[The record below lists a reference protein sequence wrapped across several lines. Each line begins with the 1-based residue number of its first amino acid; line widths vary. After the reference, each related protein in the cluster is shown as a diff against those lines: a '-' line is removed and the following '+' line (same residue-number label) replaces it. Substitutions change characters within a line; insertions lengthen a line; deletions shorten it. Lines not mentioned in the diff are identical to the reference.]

1 MAWLAERSS
10 KRLGEK
16 AVLAYT
22 PVWILC
28 MIAIVWTRWYETFG
42 PHEYI
47 GVGVA
52 MVIPILLLP
61 LLFKEESVPFCSR
74 YIVKANVYIAILSY
88 IGNHFYT
95 HYFYNVLGMRY
106 TGPLAEGIHINSVP
120 LSMFL
125 MTHVYFMSYHVSVSL
140 ILRVVRGATTGGNA
154 RFIVSSIVIVILA
167 LLTAAGETWTIS
179 SFPYYTY
186 PDLYSMMT
194 TGSVFYSLF
203 FVVTFPMFFRLDEDS
218 CWSLSRVVLE
228 ALAAMMMV
236 LVCAD
241 WWRLLVNNTSSII
254 GQSD

>member
-1 MAWLAERSS
+1 MAWLAESPS
-10 KRLGEK
+10 KRFGEK
-16 AVLAYT
+16 AVLVYT
-22 PVWILC
+22 PVWMLC
-28 MIAIVWTRWYETFG
+28 MVAIVWTRWYETFG

-52 MVIPILLLP
+52 LVTPILLIP
-61 LLFKEESVPFCSR
+61 LLFKEKSVPFCSR

-106 TGPLAEGIHINSVP
+106 IGPLAEGIQINRVP

-125 MTHVYFMSYHVSVSL
+125 MTHVYFISYHVLVNPLLRAVSGAL
-140 ILRVVRGATTGGNA
+140 PENRVGQ
-154 RFIVSSIVIVILA
+154 FIVSAIVTVVLA

-186 PDLYSMMT
+186 PDYYSMMT

-203 FVVTFPMFFRLDEDS
+203 FVVTFPMFFRIDEES
-218 CWSLSRVVLE
+218 CWSLGRTVLE

-241 WWRLLVNNTSSII
+241 WWRLLVGNNSFN
-254 GQSD
+254 